1 VSCRRGTGL
10 ACSRHRIHAGRASA
24 DLSHKG
30 FRRDRG
36 PPRHAG
42 DPGRTS
48 RRDDAGVRL
57 AGPARRT
64 CSRDL

>member
-1 VSCRRGTGL
+1 MPAGL
-10 ACSRHRIHAGRASA
+10 LRN
-24 DLSHKG
+24 LSHKG